1 MKIRVNKKQLETL
14 LETLSEKLKDPR
26 NSEIRESLRRM
37 LDNADLRDLR
47 DAMHL
52 SGYKSIDYSFIKE
65 DILRT
70 QLEVDNMRM
79 EDAAHSTQMTD
90 EERFF
95 IFCINAFYQ
104 IENITNY
111 YFAKRFPN
119 FGDLMA
125 YLEAHSNFKHK
136 VNPKT
141 QEIVEKGVGDI
152 DISCKIFALCGE
164 LFPSTEDQPDFTY
177 KMINN
182 LRFVRNEGFHRC
194 QVEGKTANEKLEKFY
209 KYNDFNTVRET
220 LRKYVTII
228 KYELELPQRIE
239 QELEDEYITI
249 PGTGSSFKIEYIET
263 LKKAQLIHVI
273 NQNEKVNFWK
283 IELFDGNKKVS
294 FNVHE
299 KFFVKL
305 YGLSDGDNMLDILK
319 YFYFYNAIH
328 RDNYDIWK
336 EANKENKLDSSN
348 PEVMKKYHIVEVI
361 KITEH

>member
-79 EDAAHSTQMTD
+79 EDAAHSTQIAD

-111 YFAKRFPN
+111 YFVKRYPN
-119 FGDLMA
+119 FGDLMV

-141 QEIVEKGVGDI
+141 QEIVEKGVGDV

-182 LRFVRNEGFHRC
+182 LRFVRNEGSHRC
-194 QVEGKTANEKLEKFY
+194 QVEGKPANEKLEKFY

-220 LRKYVTII
+220 LRKYTTTI
-228 KYELELPQRIE
+228 KEQLELPWNKPEDYQVWTFMDFAKEKGQPKLVSIQCEKGALPSAYLIFPSPNGNMENTRVDFGS
-239 QELEDEYITI
+239 ELGILTAKEIVD
-249 PGTGSSFKIEYIET
+249 
-263 LKKAQLIHVI
+263 KKD
-273 NQNEKVNFWK
+273 
-283 IELFDGNKKVS
+283 ELFVVQ
-294 FNVHE
+294 F
-299 KFFVKL
+299 
-305 YGLSDGDNMLDILK
+305 M
-319 YFYFYNAIH
+319 NANIYYLH
-328 RDNYDIWK
+328 DREHINNYI
-336 EANKENKLDSSN
+336 NHSN
-348 PEVMKKYHIVEVI
+348 SI
-361 KITEH
+361 

>member
-119 FGDLMA
+119 FGDLMV

-220 LRKYVTII
+220 LRKYVAAI
-228 KYELELPQRIE
+228 KYQIELPVRI
-239 QELEDEYITI
+239 QKELDEYIKI
-249 PGTGSSFKIEYIET
+249 PGTDAFLNEELINRT
-263 LKKAQLIHVI
+263 KKAQLIHVI
-273 NQNEKVNFWK
+273 KSDKDLNFWK
-283 IELFDGNKKVS
+283 IDLSDGNENRYFIV
-294 FNVHE
+294 NE
-299 KFFVKL
+299 KYFVKL
-305 YGLSDGDNMLDILK
+305 YGLSDGDDLLGK
-319 YFYFYNAIH
+319 LGYLHFYHAIH
-328 RDNYDIWK
+328 QDNYGKWED
-336 EANKENKLDSSN
+336 ANKNEPLDPKD
-348 PEVMKKYHIVEVI
+348 PEVMKKYHIVE
-361 KITEH
+361 ITDIIEF

>member
-26 NSEIRESLRRM
+26 NSEIRESLRKM
-37 LDNADLRDLR
+37 LDNADLSDLR

-79 EDAAHSTQMTD
+79 EDAAHSTQIAD

-119 FGDLMA
+119 FGDLMV

-220 LRKYVTII
+220 LRKYITTI
-228 KYELELPQRIE
+228 KEQLELPWNKPE
-239 QELEDEYITI
+239 EYQVWTLLDFARKMGQ
-249 PGTGSSFKIEYIET
+249 PKRASSF
-263 LKKAQLIHVI
+263 V
-273 NQNEKVNFWK
+273 
-283 IELFDGNKKVS
+283 
-294 FNVHE
+294 
-299 KFFVKL
+299 
-305 YGLSDGDNMLDILK
+305 
-319 YFYFYNAIH
+319 
-328 RDNYDIWK
+328 
-336 EANKENKLDSSN
+336 NKETGDEFPAVLMFPTKQGDRDFTTVAFSSYMGELSVKEIEARKDELYVVQFMNANIYYLHDREHINKYINHSN
-348 PEVMKKYHIVEVI
+348 SI
-361 KITEH
+361 

>member
-1 MKIRVNKKQLETL
+1 MPCECIMKIRVNKKQLETL
-14 LETLSEKLKDPR
+14 LETLSGKLKDPR

-111 YFAKRFPN
+111 YFVKKFPN
-119 FGDLMA
+119 FPDLMK
-125 YLEAHSNFKHK
+125 YMEEHSNFKHK
-136 VNPKT
+136 ENQKT
-141 QEIVEKGVGDI
+141 REIVEKSVGDI
-152 DISCKIFALCGE
+152 EISCKIFALCGE
-164 LFPSTEDQPDFTY
+164 LFPSTEEQPDFTY
-177 KMINN
+177 KTINN
-182 LRFVRNEGFHRC
+182 LRLVRNEGFHRC

-220 LRKYVTII
+220 LRKYTTTI
-228 KYELELPQRIE
+228 KEQLELPWNKPEDYQVWTFMDFAKEKGQPKLVSIQCE
-239 QELEDEYITI
+239 KGALPSAYLSFPSPNGNMENTIVDFGSELGLLTAKEIVD
-249 PGTGSSFKIEYIET
+249 
-263 LKKAQLIHVI
+263 KKD
-273 NQNEKVNFWK
+273 
-283 IELFDGNKKVS
+283 ELFVVQFMNANIYYLHDMEHIN
-294 FNVHE
+294 NNIE
-299 KFFVKL
+299 P
-305 YGLSDGDNMLDILK
+305 DNSI
-319 YFYFYNAIH
+319 
-328 RDNYDIWK
+328 
-336 EANKENKLDSSN
+336 
-348 PEVMKKYHIVEVI
+348 
-361 KITEH
+361 